1 MVQSKLDSLPLSGIQ
16 DSLTFLSVLC
26 VCAHVHAQVCTCM
39 YDRCMGMCALV
50 FMWFSLPLHEFV
62 EPAQVVGLCGKH
74 FYLPVGSSLAFFGGS
89 GEQGLMYSRLVS
101 D

>member
-16 DSLTFLSVLC
+16 DGLTFLSVLC

-74 FYLPVGSSLAFFGGS
+74 FYLPVGAAPWPFLGAVGN
-89 GEQGLMYSRLVS
+89 RVS
-101 D
+101 CILG